1 MYTHCCS
8 KISSKSSKHHT
19 RESANR
25 FGFAYLGA
33 EEGWRGSV
41 MPGGGGEGRLAG
53 DAVTTMRAGATR
65 SPRRGRG
72 GDGSAGP
79 AWAGETGRG
88 GACREE
94 QGRHGSA
101 RALGGKGEAQ
111 PGKMR
116 RGGRRGHGAIPR
128 RGGSGDAPAGRRSF
142 AATEEGRRRR
152 PPEGSRDSR
161 DPVGVCVGG

>member
-41 MPGGGGEGRLAG
+41 MPGGGGEGRLAR
-53 DAVTTMRAGATR
+53 DVVTMMRAGATR

-72 GDGSAGP
+72 GDRSAGP
-79 AWAGETGRG
+79 ARAGETRRS

-116 RGGRRGHGAIPR
+116 RGG
-128 RGGSGDAPAGRRSF
+128 SGDAPAGRRSF
-142 AATEEGRRRR
+142 AATEEGA
-152 PPEGSRDSR
+152 PPPPAREGRRDSR
-161 DPVGVCVGG
+161 DPAGVCVGG

>member
-1 MYTHCCS
+1 
-8 KISSKSSKHHT
+8 
-19 RESANR
+19 
-25 FGFAYLGA
+25 
-33 EEGWRGSV
+33 

-116 RGGRRGHGAIPR
+116 RGGRRGHGAIPG
-128 RGGSGDAPAGRRSF
+128 RGGSGEHQQGARSF

-152 PPEGSRDSR
+152 PPERGVATREIQWASAWEGEGEGEDKDWVVTDGSRDAR
-161 DPVGVCVGG
+161 DGAGGRWVGVVRWF